1 MKDSMDSNE
10 KIVRSILITFLV
22 TAVFICGCGFVLLRY
37 TTVLDG
43 VWMQRNESTGKIT
56 SVMENVL
63 NGYIEE
69 LDEETLIDGAMKG
82 MLEAVDDPYTFYLT
96 AEEYE
101 NMEASRSPSY
111 TGIGVTVNMVDV
123 PDAMLIMAV
132 TEGGGAQEA
141 GILAGDEIVAVEGVR
156 CTEENKTELSDQIAG
171 DAGTFVN
178 LTIRRGEDE
187 LNFNIERREIRVL
200 QAVGEKFAED
210 QIGYIRLRSF
220 HEAPKADFMNL
231 FNEMMESDVKALI
244 IDLRGNG
251 GGYKNVAVE
260 LADLFLPEGDIYT
273 AENNKG
279 VVERDVSDADMIQI
293 PFVVLVDGNSASA
306 SELFAG
312 AVQDYGVGLLIG
324 TQTFGKGIVQYTYQL
339 QDGSYYQYTAENWLT
354 PNGNSIQGVGLTPD
368 IVVENEEEVQ
378 AYIDANPNIILE
390 PEIDKQLAKAIEVLL
405 EEINEQ

>member
-1 MKDSMDSNE
+1 MDSNE

-200 QAVGEKFAED
+200 QAVGEKFAKD
-210 QIGYIRLRSF
+210 QIGYIRLWSF

-390 PEIDKQLAKAIEVLL
+390 PEIDKQLAKAIEVLM

>member
-1 MKDSMDSNE
+1 MDSNE
-10 KIVRSILITFLV
+10 KILRSILITFLV

-200 QAVGEKFAED
+200 QAVGEKFAKD

-390 PEIDKQLAKAIEVLL
+390 PEIDKQLAKAIEVLM